1 MRTAWVGHTKS
12 ATLLAVQSPFRRK
25 STDLVDDAT
34 ASVTTSH
41 ADSGASKVAGARARA
56 YTPSKRDLGAATPKR
71 KQIGRAAEPPPT
83 NRREA
88 LKRMRQQQRDARA
101 EQRAGMLAGD
111 ERHLPPRD
119 KGPERALVRDIVDS
133 RRNIATFFLPGALV
147 VIFGSSRA
155 MPAAVQL
162 GANLFWILLAI
173 GVVVDSFLLT
183 RRIKRTITQKFP
195 KSTQAPRSYYFYAIM
210 RSLSIRR
217 LRMPKPRVKV
227 GTKV

>member
-1 MRTAWVGHTKS
+1 
-12 ATLLAVQSPFRRK
+12 VQSPFRRK
-25 STDLVDDAT
+25 STDLIDDAA
-34 ASVTTSH
+34 ASVAGAH

-71 KQIGRAAEPPPT
+71 KQSGRVAEPPPA

-88 LKRMRQQQRDARA
+88 LKRMRQQQREARA

-133 RRNIATFFLPGALV
+133 RRNVATYFLPGALI
-147 VIFGSSRA
+147 VILGSSTA
-155 MPAAVQL
+155 MPPAVQL
-162 GANLFWILLAI
+162 GANLFWIMLAI

-183 RRIKRTITQKFP
+183 RRIKRSITQKFP
-195 KSTQAPRSYYFYAIM
+195 KSPQAPRSYYFYAIM

-227 GTKV
+227 GAKV